1 MRDTSVQAFKESSE
15 DGTIAR
21 QQVTILSYL
30 MCSPA
35 PKTASEIESVVHIKA
50 HKRMA
55 ELERINKVKVCDKRK
70 CSITGRTA
78 ITYSIFEDSNGQ
90 QRLL

>member
-1 MRDTSVQAFKESSE
+1 MRDTSAQAFEEVKN

-21 QQVTILSYL
+21 QQGIILSYL
-30 MCSPA
+30 SSVSTPQ
-35 PKTASEIESVVHIKA
+35 TSSEIEAVVHIKA

-55 ELERINKVKVCDKRK
+55 ELERINKIRVCDKRK

-78 ITYSIFEDSNGQ
+78 ITYRIFEDDGGQ

>member
-1 MRDTSVQAFKESSE
+1 MRDTSVQAFRDVEK

-21 QQVTILSYL
+21 QQGIILSYL
-30 MCSPA
+30 SGASCPQ
-35 PKTASEIESVVHIKA
+35 TASEIEAIVHIKA

-78 ITYSIFEDSNGQ
+78 ITYSIFEDADGQ
-90 QRLL
+90 QRLF